1 MPDDQQHL
9 PHALTAD
16 ALQSLRAAERRLLDA
31 PNELNPAHAAEIR
44 STLSR
49 VEAAT
54 PGGAPL
60 HAQLDNVRK
69 WLAVLERPEDH
80 DRFGGAAHLRGYLL
94 TQLRLAGGALE
105 DYLREMT

>member
-1 MPDDQQHL
+1 MPEDQRSTTRAML
-9 PHALTAD
+9 PL
-16 ALQSLRAAERRLLDA
+16 LLGAAEASVAAA
-31 PNELNPAHAAEIR
+31 PNAPDARTIDDVR
-44 STLSR
+44 SVLDR

-54 PGGAPL
+54 PAGAPL

-69 WLAVLERPEDH
+69 WLGALERPEDH
-80 DRFGGAAHLRGYLL
+80 DRFGGTAHLRGYLL